1 MIVAKL
7 STDKVVQLLK
17 PAQSVAFADGLWV
30 LVCSRLTDRQNKGGV
45 WWVPATTVVGKIDFC

>member
-7 STDKVVQLLK
+7 STDKIVQLLK

-30 LVCSRLTDRQNKGGV
+30 LVCSRLTDRPNKGDV
-45 WWVPATTVVGKIDFC
+45 WWLPATAVVWQIDFC